1 MQKKETRGRK
11 RLPKSKFKG
20 CLVACRMQKSEAAE
34 IEEAARKARQEKSA
48 WMRDVL
54 LTAARAPA
62 SG

>member
-34 IEEAARKARQEKSA
+34 IAAAAIRAKLEKSV
-48 WMRDVL
+48 WMREVL
-54 LTAARAPA
+54 LAAARAA
-62 SG
+62 S